1 MVKLGDRHGLK
12 IAAERANS
20 VVSTLGRIFRIFSDV
35 PQGNWRSL
43 CEGAVML
50 ETDSKASKKERRL
63 GDVSR
68 FVEAQ
73 EQADSSSIA
82 PAAVQPAERRDERV
96 RARRSCFRC
105 GAMNGNLDLNP
116 AVDAL
121 ADAAAGAV
129 MGKFR

>member
-82 PAAVQPAERRDERV
+82 PAAVQPAGRRDEN
-96 RARRSCFRC
+96 AC
-105 GAMNGNLDLNP
+105 AL
-116 AVDAL
+116 VDPVS
-121 ADAAAGAV
+121 AAAL
-129 MGKFR
+129 

>member
-1 MVKLGDRHGLK
+1 
-12 IAAERANS
+12 
-20 VVSTLGRIFRIFSDV
+20 
-35 PQGNWRSL
+35 
-43 CEGAVML
+43 ML

-82 PAAVQPAERRDERV
+82 PAALQPAGRRDENACV
-96 RARRSCFRC
+96 RRSCFRC
-105 GAMNGNLDLNP
+105 GAMNGNLHLDP

>member
-12 IAAERANS
+12 IDGERANS
-20 VVSTLGRIFRIFSDV
+20 DVSTLGQIFRIFSDV
-35 PQGNWRSL
+35 PQGNWGSV
-43 CEGAVML
+43 CDGA
-50 ETDSKASKKERRL
+50 ERRL

-73 EQADSSSIA
+73 EQAVSSSIA